1 VEGASYRDLL
11 NAYQF
16 KRAGRVTIL
25 FEAQGNDLAYSLHQG
40 VEAFGLCMASPKG
53 GDGGDEIALLV

>member
-1 VEGASYRDLL
+1 LL